1 MLDRKTLNQ
10 PYTMGKYIRAS
21 HTPFGL
27 YLPEDADYHL
37 EKFMSVGNKKRWISG
52 SDRIKAAQAMITRHD
67 FLGCRFADVLGPL
80 RRSGQ
85 EALGNPDHQTA
96 LALLTKN
103 EGKIS
108 DGLDLL
114 HWFKSPGVYLAGGAL
129 VSAALSTD
137 VKDLDFFFSDKKTRL
152 EFQKFV
158 MAEGY
163 SPVAVTQ
170 NAITFSKDK
179 HIPIQLVFNHYF
191 DFPEFCILAFDWS
204 PAQFAI
210 FCDDGKNGMHSSLLG
225 LSYTCTSRWG
235 ENIVNKSMG
244 FNPDSLGSRR
254 ASFFRA
260 LKYREKYGFTIW
272 PYQFDH
278 PSITP
283 SSLLLPTEEP
293 YGIPKPWEDLWT
305 APDMSKKEDV
315 LGSIEDLGGSEYDNT
330 MYLQLKINSLIDS
343 HRSSWSAASS
353 RRICH
358 EITEAIEQSPKS
370 GFLAIDNSI
379 IEECF
384 REDNFGSGRWSYYVP
399 AGIYAKIV
407 RYCIDAPPDKSFSIL
422 LKMAMSMEIAC
433 ETEYESL
440 KEGQCLSL
448 TPIEL

>member
-10 PYTMGKYIRAS
+10 PYAMGCYMRTS
-21 HTPFGL
+21 HSPCSL
-27 YLPEDADYHL
+27 YLSKDVNYNL
-37 EKFMSVGNKKRWISG
+37 EKFMSVDGRRWIS
-52 SDRIKAAQAMITRHD
+52 SVCRIKAALPIIDRHD
-67 FLGCRFADVLGPL
+67 FLGDRFVDALGPQ
-80 RRSGQ
+80 RRPAQ
-85 EALGNPDHQTA
+85 EALGYPSHQTA
-96 LALLTKN
+96 LGLLMKN
-103 EGKIS
+103 EKIIS
-108 DGLDLL
+108 GGLDLL

-129 VSAALSTD
+129 VSAALGTG
-137 VKDLDFFFSDKKTRL
+137 VKDLDFFFIDKKTRL

-163 SPVAVTQ
+163 SPIAVTQ
-170 NAITFSKDK
+170 NAITFSKDE

-191 DFPEFCILAFDWS
+191 DYPEFCILAFDWS

-210 FCDDGKNGMHSSLLG
+210 FYDDGKNGMNSSLLG
-225 LSYTCTSRWG
+225 LSYCCTSRWG

-278 PSITP
+278 SSITP

-293 YGIPKPWEDLWT
+293 YGIPKPWEALWT
-305 APDMSKKEDV
+305 APDMSKMEDV

-343 HRSSWSAASS
+343 HRSSWSSASS

-358 EITEAIEQSPKS
+358 EITEAVEQYEKS

-379 IEECF
+379 AEECF
-384 REDNFGSGRWSYYVP
+384 EDKRNCDWALWAP
-399 AGIYAKIV
+399 AQVYTMIV
-407 RYCIDAPPDKSFSIL
+407 RYCLDASPDKSFSIL

-433 ETEYESL
+433 DTDYESCL
-440 KEGQCLSL
+440 AGQCQ
-448 TPIEL
+448 TTVQV